1 MATEMGL
8 ILTVVVAGAI
18 VVALIALI
26 SISIKVTRIL
36 AIQEEGLRVLGRI
49 SVNVKKMSEKGQ
61 ENDHN
66 QNTES

>member
-8 ILTVVVAGAI
+8 ILTVVVAVAI

-36 AIQEEGLRVLGRI
+36 GPVCLQTGPYFVIIGGLHI
-49 SVNVKKMSEKGQ
+49 A
-61 ENDHN
+61 
-66 QNTES
+66 